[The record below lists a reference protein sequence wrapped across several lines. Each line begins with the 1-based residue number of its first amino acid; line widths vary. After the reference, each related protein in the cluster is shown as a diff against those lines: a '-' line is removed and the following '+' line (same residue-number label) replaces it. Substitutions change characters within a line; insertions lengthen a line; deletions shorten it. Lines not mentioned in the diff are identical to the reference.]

1 MTRESLEH
9 LLHQYRAGL
18 DAELALLRQ
27 LEQLASRQRDLTDVR
42 DLDAFGGVG
51 DERERVTSNLLAI
64 EETLRVTRDAL
75 KSEGAPVRALPD
87 YSSVADLHRRV
98 SDLVARIL
106 DTDKESLQILA
117 DADRVRRAAL
127 AGLQRGES
135 TLKAYRRTLAPATEP
150 SALVNNRW

>member
-75 KSEGAPVRALPD
+75 KCEGAPVRALPD

-106 DTDKESLQILA
+106 DTDKASLQILA
-117 DADRVRRAAL
+117 DADRLRRAAL

-135 TLKAYRRTLAPATEP
+135 TLKAYRRTLAPTTEP
-150 SALVNNRW
+150 AALVNNRW